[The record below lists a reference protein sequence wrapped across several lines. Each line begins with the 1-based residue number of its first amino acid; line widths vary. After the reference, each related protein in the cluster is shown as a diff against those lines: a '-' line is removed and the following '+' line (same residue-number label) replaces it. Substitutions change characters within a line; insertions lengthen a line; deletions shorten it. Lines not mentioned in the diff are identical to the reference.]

1 MIQKTT
7 TLTPE
12 ESAIANR
19 DLKSAQ
25 TPVSGTA
32 PVAPVVKAD
41 AEPHHKTHASS
52 KPGDPNISEDDTLKN
67 AGSPYKDINFGN
79 RSSMD
84 E

>member
-1 MIQKTT
+1 MTQKTT
-7 TLTPE
+7 GLTPE

-19 DLKSAQ
+19 DLKGAQ
-25 TPVSGTA
+25 TPAAGT
-32 PVAPVVKAD
+32 APVVKAD
-41 AEPHHKTHASS
+41 DKPVHKTHASS

-79 RSSMD
+79 RGSMD

>member
-1 MIQKTT
+1 MTQKTT
-7 TLTPE
+7 VFTPE

-19 DLKSAQ
+19 DLKAGQ
-25 TPVSGTA
+25 KPATGTA
-32 PVAPVVKAD
+32 PVVKPDATPV
-41 AEPHHKTHASS
+41 HKTHASS
-52 KPGDPNISEDDTLKN
+52 KPGEPNISEDDTLKN

>member
-1 MIQKTT
+1 
-7 TLTPE
+7 LTPE

-19 DLKSAQ
+19 DVKGTQ
-25 TPVSGTA
+25 TPASGA
-32 PVAPVVKAD
+32 VPVAPATKAD
-41 AEPHHKTHASS
+41 AAPHHKTHASS
-52 KPGDPNISEDDTLKN
+52 KPGEPNISEDDTLKN